1 MAAST
6 RSMGHVYCDGRNE
19 AMDESQRSK
28 ISSVYGNLK
37 LRGKEEKERS
47 KVW

>member
-1 MAAST
+1 
-6 RSMGHVYCDGRNE
+6 
-19 AMDESQRSK
+19 MDESQRSK

-47 KVW
+47 KVWWEI